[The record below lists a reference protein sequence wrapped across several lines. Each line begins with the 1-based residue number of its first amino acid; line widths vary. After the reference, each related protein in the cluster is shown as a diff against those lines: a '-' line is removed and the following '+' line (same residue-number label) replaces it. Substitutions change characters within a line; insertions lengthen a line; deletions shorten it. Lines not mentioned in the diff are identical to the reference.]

1 MNNTAGAARRFRN
14 NVAAAATRF
23 WNWLPTDVDRR
34 VRVVAWLNLVAQ
46 TALVGTGGAV
56 RLTGSGLGCPTWPR
70 CTAESFI
77 STPEMGIHGVIEF
90 GNRTL
95 FFVLQVIAIFALLFV
110 LKYRARRR
118 DLFVLTLIPAGSVLF
133 QAVVGGIIV
142 LSGLNPYV
150 VGLHFLLSIALVVLA
165 TLLVFRVYNGNGP
178 RTRIGP
184 FWLAATTYSASFF
197 VFVTIIVGIL
207 TTGSGPHAGDK
218 GAARNGLNPEILQH
232 VHSWPAYITL
242 GLTVVIVAAAWLI
255 PVPGLRKSSMLLL
268 AIEGAQIVVG
278 VTQARLGLP
287 EILVGLHMVL
297 ACALAAAMTLTV
309 LSLTTSVAIP
319 SGSRPAQVVRSS

>member
-1 MNNTAGAARRFRN
+1 MNKIGTTAR
-14 NVAAAATRF
+14 RF
-23 WNWLPTDVDRR
+23 WNWLPTRVDRR

-46 TALVGTGGAV
+46 TVLVGTGGAV

-70 CTAESFI
+70 CTAESFV

-110 LKYRARRR
+110 LKYRAERK
-118 DLFVLTLIPAGSVLF
+118 DLFVLTLIPACSVLL
-133 QAVVGGIIV
+133 QAVVGGITV

-150 VGLHFLLSIALVVLA
+150 VGFHFVISVALVVLA
-165 TLLVFRVYNGNGP
+165 AVLVFRVYNGNGP
-178 RTRIGP
+178 RTRVAP
-184 FWLAATTYSASFF
+184 VWLVVTTHVASFF
-197 VFVTIIVGIL
+197 VAVTILVGIL

-218 GAARNGLNPEILQH
+218 GAARNGLDPEILQH

-242 GLTVVIVAAAWLI
+242 GLTIVIVAAAWLV
-255 PVPGLRKSSMLLL
+255 PVPRLRLPSFVLL
-268 AIEGAQIVVG
+268 AVEGVQIVVG
-278 VTQARLGLP
+278 VAQARMGLP

-297 ACALAAAMTLTV
+297 ACVLAAAMAVTV
-309 LSLTTSVAIP
+309 LNLKASAPVAVEQEP
-319 SGSRPAQVVRSS
+319 VEALQAS

>member
-1 MNNTAGAARRFRN
+1 MNNTAGVVGRFRN
-14 NVAAAATRF
+14 SVAATAVRF

-165 TLLVFRVYNGNGP
+165 TVLVFRVYNGNGP
-178 RTRIGP
+178 RARIEP
-184 FWLAATTYSASFF
+184 FWLAVTTYAASFF
-197 VFVTIIVGIL
+197 VLVTIIVGIL

-218 GAARNGLNPEILQH
+218 GAARNGLNPEVLQH

-242 GLTVVIVAAAWLI
+242 GLTVVIVAAAWLL
-255 PVPGLRKSSMLLL
+255 PVPSLKMSSLLLL

-287 EILVGLHMVL
+287 EILVGIHMVL
-297 ACALAAAMTLTV
+297 ACALAGAMTLTV
-309 LSLTTSVAIP
+309 LGLATRTTVQADSLRSEAM
-319 SGSRPAQVVRSS
+319 RSS

>member
-1 MNNTAGAARRFRN
+1 MNTIAPAAR
-14 NVAAAATRF
+14 RF

-70 CTAESFI
+70 CTAESFV

-95 FFVLQVIAIFALLFV
+95 FFVLQIIAIFALLFV
-110 LKYRARRR
+110 LKYRKQRR
-118 DLFVLTLIPAGSVLF
+118 DLFILTLIPACSVLF
-133 QAVVGGIIV
+133 QAVVGGITV

-150 VGLHFLLSIALVVLA
+150 VGLHFVLSITLVVLA
-165 TLLVFRVYNGNGP
+165 AVLVFRVYNGNGERVLAVP
-178 RTRIGP
+178 A
-184 FWLAATTYSASFF
+184 WLAAVTHAASFF
-197 VFVTIIVGIL
+197 VAVTIIVGIL

-218 GAARNGLNPEILQH
+218 GAARNGLDPELLQH

-242 GLTVVIVAAAWLI
+242 GLTVVIVAAAWLL
-255 PVPGLRKSSMLLL
+255 PVPSLRFPAALLL
-268 AIEGAQIVVG
+268 AVEGVQIVVG
-278 VTQARLGLP
+278 VAQARMGLP

-297 ACALAAAMTLTV
+297 ACVLAAAMTVTV
-309 LSLTTSVAIP
+309 LNLKTPASVP
-319 SGSRPAQVVRSS
+319 VGVEPAEVLKAT

>member
-1 MNNTAGAARRFRN
+1 VNTIAQATRRF
-14 NVAAAATRF
+14 
-23 WNWLPTDVDRR
+23 WDWLPTSVDRR

-46 TALVGTGGAV
+46 TVLVGTGGAV

-70 CTAESFI
+70 CTAESFV

-110 LKYRARRR
+110 LKYRRQRR
-118 DLFVLTLIPAGSVLF
+118 DLFILTLIPACSVLF
-133 QAVVGGIIV
+133 QAVVGGITV

-150 VGLHFLLSIALVVLA
+150 VGLHFVLSIVLVVLA
-165 TLLVFRVYNGNGP
+165 AVLVFRVYRGNGARVRSVP
-178 RTRIGP
+178 V
-184 FWLAATTYSASFF
+184 WLSATTHTASFF
-197 VFVTIIVGIL
+197 VAVTIVVGIL

-218 GAARNGLNPEILQH
+218 GAARNGLNPELLQH

-242 GLTVVIVAAAWLI
+242 ALTLLIVAAAWLL
-255 PVPGLRKSSMLLL
+255 PAPSLRFPSALLL
-268 AIEGAQIVVG
+268 VVEGVQIVVG
-278 VTQARLGLP
+278 VAQARMGLP

-297 ACALAAAMTLTV
+297 ACVLAAAMTITV
-309 LSLTTSVAIP
+309 LNLKT
-319 SGSRPAQVVRSS
+319 PAALPVDAAPAEALRAS